1 MKKIIY
7 TAICVLSL
15 LGAASCDDE
24 LLNVDNPNSL
34 TEDQFWVTEGDAQKG
49 INAVYHMFYQPG
61 GFSRWVSFRLD
72 LTSDEGYSISPWVEL
87 ADWTRFQYVNY
98 NFWEGNSNTWRDF
111 YKAIFRTNQVLAY
124 VPAIEFAD
132 PAKKEQILA
141 QAKFLRGFYYYYAA
155 ILWENVPLV
164 LEPSKP
170 DDQPMPQ
177 TLEQVWVQ
185 VEKDLTEAAQVLPVQ
200 WDNANVGRPTKGAAM
215 AFLAKTHMQQRDW
228 AGAKAAL
235 DYFFTGE
242 GAGRYDLIADY
253 EENFR
258 HTNENNIESV
268 FEIQFSDANK
278 TGEGN
283 GPNSNMGNNRGQ
295 FFAPRGIGWSDGQA
309 RTWIIDAF
317 KSERTADGQ
326 LDERLRY
333 TVFYPQLEA
342 DFGDKIFG
350 RSWEWGANEAF
361 FRKYERDYYRNN
373 EDYYSQ
379 VNFRVIRYADVLLM
393 YAEVLNE
400 LDQTALAYPYVD
412 QVRSRVNLR
421 PLALAYPLIGM
432 NKDLFRERLK
442 MERAKELFSEG
453 VRWPDLKRWGDLETE
468 AKVDVIAQRDP
479 DFNNFEVGKHVRL
492 PLPQSEVLNNPNLE
506 QNPGY

>member
-1 MKKIIY
+1 MKRYIY
-7 TAICVLSL
+7 KMMCVLVL
-15 LGAASCDDE
+15 LGAVSCEDE
-24 LLNVDNPNSL
+24 LLNIDNPNTL
-34 TEDQFWVTEGDAQKG
+34 TEGQFWKTESDAQKG
-49 INAVYHMFYQPG
+49 INSVYHMFYQPG

-111 YKAIFRTNQVLAY
+111 YKAIFRTNQVLDY
-124 VPAIEFAD
+124 VPNIEFAD
-132 PAKKEQILA
+132 QSKKDLILA
-141 QAKFLRGFYYYYAA
+141 QAHFLRGFYYYYAA

-164 LEPSKP
+164 LKASKP
-170 DDQPMPQ
+170 DDLP
-177 TLEQVWVQ
+177 EQQQLADVWRQ
-185 VEKDLTEAAQVLPVQ
+185 VEEDLTQAAQVLPVQ

-215 AFLAKTHMQQRDW
+215 AFLAKAHMQQRDW
-228 AGAKAAL
+228 ASAKTAL

-242 GAGRYDLIADY
+242 GKDQYDLIADY

-309 RTWIIDAF
+309 RTWIIDEF
-317 KSERTADGQ
+317 KSERTLDGK

-333 TVFYPQLEA
+333 TLFYPQLEA
-342 DFGDKIFG
+342 DFGDKVFG

-379 VNFRVIRYADVLLM
+379 VNVRLVRYADILLL

-400 LDQTALAYPYVD
+400 LGQTALAYPHVD
-412 QVRSRVNLR
+412 RVRARVNLR
-421 PLALAYPLIGM
+421 PLALAYPLIGLD
-432 NKDLFRERLK
+432 KDAFRERLK
-442 MERAKELFSEG
+442 MERAKELFSES
-453 VRWPDLKRWGDLETE
+453 VRWPDLKRWGDLETD
-468 AKVDVIAQRDP
+468 AKVDAVAQRDP
-479 DFNNFEVGKHVRL
+479 DFNNFEVGKHIRL
-492 PLPQSEVLNNPNLE
+492 PLPANEVLNNPNLK
-506 QNPGY
+506 QNPNY